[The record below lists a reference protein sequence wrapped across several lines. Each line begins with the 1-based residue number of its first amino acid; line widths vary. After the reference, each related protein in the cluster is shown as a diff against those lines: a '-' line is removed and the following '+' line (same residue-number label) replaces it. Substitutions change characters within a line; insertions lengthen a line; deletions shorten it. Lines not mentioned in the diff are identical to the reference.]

1 VAFTSV
7 ALVAAFT
14 VAAGACGSTAK
25 SANSTSTTQSAA
37 VQKGAA
43 SLTAEGGKPQHGG
56 SLVYGVEA
64 ETAGGYCLPQA
75 QLAISGIMVTD
86 AIYDT
91 LTVPNATGGGYA
103 PYLAKSVT
111 PNATYDEWT
120 ITLRPGIKFQNGEAL
135 DADAL
140 KLNLDSFR
148 GLNPKLPP
156 RLFYFVYQDI
166 KDVTVKDPQTVV
178 VTTKRPWPSLPS
190 LLYATGRAGISAPA
204 QLNNPET
211 CPTNMIGTG
220 PFKLDHYAPNQE
232 LVVTRNPSYWRKG
245 LPYLDKLTFRVV
257 SESAQRTIGLQSG
270 QLDIIHSSTGAD
282 ITQLQKLADQGK
294 INMTVATKAAEV
306 GFGLLNTT
314 KAPFDD
320 INGRKAVAYA
330 TNREEIKTLH
340 NLNQFPIANGPF
352 APDQLGYLKDPGF
365 PKYSLKKAKEFKK
378 KYENAHGG
386 KFPTITILS
395 WSEPD
400 TVKLAEQVKEQLGKV
415 GINVE
420 IEPADQATLITRGLG
435 GDFQN
440 LFFRNYPGGD
450 PDGNYNWWYSTS
462 PINFGRF
469 KDPVIDKLLDEGRVT
484 ADRAKR
490 KEIYQAINREFA
502 KQVWASWTFLQGWAI
517 AAQTN
522 VHGVYGPDLPNGNKP
537 FGILA
542 GIHPSVGL
550 WVSK

>member
-1 VAFTSV
+1 MLAI
-7 ALVAAFT
+7 
-14 VAAGACGSTAK
+14 AAGACGSSSK
-25 SANSTSTTQSAA
+25 SANPTSTTQSAA

-43 SLTAEGGKPQHGG
+43 SLINEGSKPRYGG

-64 ETAGGYCLPQA
+64 ETAGGYCLPQG

-91 LTVPNATGGGYA
+91 LTVPNAAGTDYV

-135 DADAL
+135 DANAL

-156 RLFYFVYQDI
+156 RLFYFVFQDM
-166 KDVTVKDPQTVV
+166 KDVTVKDPLTVV
-178 VTTKRPWPSLPS
+178 VTTKRSWPSLPS
-190 LLYATGRAGISAPA
+190 ALYSTGRVGISAPE
-204 QLNNPET
+204 QLNNADT
-211 CPTNMIGTG
+211 CPTKMIGTG
-220 PFKLDHYAPNQE
+220 PFKLDHYTPNQE
-232 LVVTRNPSYWRKG
+232 LVATRNPNYWRKG
-245 LPYLDKLTFRVV
+245 YPYLDKITFRVM

-270 QLDIIHSSTGAD
+270 QLDIIHSSTGVD
-282 ITQLQKLADQGK
+282 ITQLEKLADQGK
-294 INMTVATKAAEV
+294 INMTVAFKAAEV
-306 GFGLLNTT
+306 GFGLLNTA

-340 NLNQFPIANGPF
+340 NLNQFPVANGPF
-352 APDQLGYLKDPGF
+352 APGQLGYVKDPGF
-365 PKYSLKKAKEFKK
+365 PKYNLTKAKEFKK
-378 KYENAHGG
+378 KYEDAHGG
-386 KFPTITILS
+386 KFPTIGILS

-400 TVKLAEQVKEQLGKV
+400 TVKLAEQVKEQLKKA

-435 GDFQN
+435 GSYQN

-469 KDPVIDKLLDEGRVT
+469 KDPVIDKLPDEGRVT

-490 KEIYQAINREFA
+490 KEIYEAINREFS
-502 KQVWASWTFLQGWAI
+502 KQAWASWTYLQGWAI

-522 VHGVYGPDLPNGNKP
+522 VHGVYGPDLPNGGKP